1 MPQTECIIEAD
12 NKVISNIFGQFDSN
26 ISKIEKELS
35 VRIVNR
41 SEGIKI
47 VGEENDAERRNRLS
61 ERWWRQRLKEKQ
73 YRRRILNIW

>member
-47 VGEENDAERRNRLS
+47 VGEENDCRKAEQVVRA
-61 ERWWRQRLKEKQ
+61 
-73 YRRRILNIW
+73 

>member
-41 SEGIKI
+41 SET
-47 VGEENDAERRNRLS
+47 AERRNRLS